1 MMTDRSDQPSL
12 ARMLIVVA
20 LLWLIGNALR
30 LTILAVPP
38 ALPSIHDDLH
48 LSATQ
53 VGLLTGLPPMLLGL
67 AAVPGSLL
75 IARLGV
81 LPALIVGLVL
91 AAIGGALRGVYP
103 HIALLYGMTIVT
115 GAGVAIMQVT
125 MPTVVRLWMPKRIGF
140 ATAIYTNAL
149 VIGEIIPVRLSIP
162 VILPWV
168 GSWQWSFAVW
178 SAPVIVIAVLVWA
191 FAPRVQQ
198 PASTLAAARRWWPDW
213 NDSLIWKLGL
223 MLGAVNASYFGC
235 NAFLPDYLTHTGQ
248 VEWISPAL
256 TALNVGQLPAS
267 LLLLGAASRLER
279 ATWPYLFA
287 GLGII
292 AALFFV
298 VFGRGLVVVAAASV
312 IGFFCALILILALAL
327 PPLLAAPED
336 VHRVSAAMFTISYSC
351 AIIIPVICGAVWDFT
366 GIPRSTFVPMGIM
379 CVVLIVLAPSVTHVG
394 RRT

>member
-1 MMTDRSDQPSL
+1 MNDRLSL
-12 ARMLIVVA
+12 SKDKIRVLLLEGVNDSAVELFRGAGYSSLERLSKA
-20 LLWLIGNALR
+20 LDGEELQR
-30 LTILAVPP
+30 
-38 ALPSIHDDLH
+38 
-48 LSATQ
+48 
-53 VGLLTGLPPMLLGL
+53 
-67 AAVPGSLL
+67 
-75 IARLGV
+75 
-81 LPALIVGLVL
+81 
-91 AAIGGALRGVYP
+91 ALRGV
-103 HIALLYGMTIVT
+103 HILGIRSRTQITDSVLA
-115 GAGVAIMQVT
+115 GADRLITVGCFSVGTNQVDLGATRRRGIPVFNAPFSNTRSVAE
-125 MPTVVRLWMPKRIGF
+125 
-140 ATAIYTNAL
+140 L
-149 VIGEIIPVRLSIP
+149 VIGEIIPVSLTIP
-162 VILPWV
+162 VVLPWV

-178 SAPVIVIAVLVWA
+178 SAPVLAIAVLVWA

-198 PASTLAAARRWWPDW
+198 PAATLAAARRWWPDW

-223 MLGAVNASYFGC
+223 MLGAVNAAYFGS

-248 VEWISPAL
+248 TEWISPAL

-292 AALFFV
+292 AAIVFI
-298 VFGRGLVVVAAASV
+298 VFGRGIVVVAAASV

-336 VHRVSAAMFTISYSC
+336 VHRVSAAMFTISYTC

-366 GIPRSTFVPMGIM
+366 GIPQSTFIPMGIM